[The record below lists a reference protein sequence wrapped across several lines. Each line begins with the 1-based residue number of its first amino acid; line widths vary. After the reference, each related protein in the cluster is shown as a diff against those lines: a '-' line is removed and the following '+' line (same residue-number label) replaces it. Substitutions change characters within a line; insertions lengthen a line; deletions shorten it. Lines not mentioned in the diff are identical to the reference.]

1 MIMADILK
9 ILLIVVGVL
18 TIFVS
23 YWLLAEALFPEWVD
37 RASTHYSKP
46 LKLSWLGLAG
56 ALLPVGLGL
65 ALANAVNPLIKLLG
79 LTLLAT
85 PILLGLVGSAG
96 LTQRIGAGLSSPLDE
111 QQPWRR
117 VFRGGV
123 LLACAFLLPIV
134 GWIVMPIWVLVSGF
148 GAFIL
153 CLKEQRDS
161 RPQSTP
167 VDFLPDNQLP
177 G

>member
-9 ILLIVVGVL
+9 ILLIVVGIL

-23 YWLLAEALFPEWVD
+23 YWLLAEALFPEWVN
-37 RASTHYSKP
+37 RASLHYSKP
-46 LKLSWLGLAG
+46 VKLTWVGLAV
-56 ALLPVGLGL
+56 ALVPVGLGL
-65 ALANAVNPLIKLLG
+65 AMANAVNPMIRLLG

-96 LTQRIGAGLSSPLDE
+96 LTQRIGSGLSSPLDE

-117 VFRGGV
+117 VYRGGI

-134 GWIVMPIWVLVSGF
+134 GWIVMPLWVLLSGF

-153 CLKEQRDS
+153 CLKEQRDARTQPTS
-161 RPQSTP
+161 A
-167 VDFLPDNQLP
+167 DFLPNNQLP